1 MNQPQSQTQFLELNR
16 QVASVSLDFDRQ
28 QALLQMALQR
38 AIYQASLS
46 SASTGERKV
55 SHFSGAWLPGPLSYP
70 WLVMIASLPQV
81 LEVFWRAA

>member
-1 MNQPQSQTQFLELNR
+1 MNQPISQAQFLELNR

-46 SASTGERKV
+46 SANTGERKV
-55 SHFSGAWLPGPLSYP
+55 SRFSGAWLPGPLSYP
-70 WLVMIASLPQV
+70 WLLMIASLPQV
-81 LEVFWRAA
+81 LEVFWKTI